1 MPRKRRL
8 CQLGSSMILPALCSV
23 FLLLCLPGQG
33 LAQSDEEKTREQL
46 RQLEKEIKRINWE
59 ISNANTRRGKLQKQ
73 LREAEVKLGDLQR
86 DIAENQQA
94 MAADEKELVEL
105 ESQRDTLV
113 QARDQQQARIALE
126 LKNAWQMGRQGQ
138 FKVLLNQESP
148 HTIARSMGY
157 YRYFFQ
163 ARHEILEA
171 YRETLRELQALEERI
186 DVSLSRLAEQ
196 RETLQTQQTRLT
208 SAQGNRE
215 EALAQLNASI
225 DSKSSQLKQKQS
237 DRKELE
243 SLMRAIEET
252 VDRLELPSNYQA
264 FKSAR
269 GNMPWPLKGK
279 ASNRFGRPRNE
290 GKMRWQGITIPAKEG
305 ATVRAIHHGR
315 VVYADWLRGSG
326 LLLIIDHGDGY
337 MSLYAHNQS
346 LLKDVGE
353 WVSAGTPISTVGSTG
368 GQERNALYF
377 EVRHNGVPADPAKW
391 CKR

>member
-1 MPRKRRL
+1 MPLR
-8 CQLGSSMILPALCSV
+8 LPAWRHILAV
-23 FLLLCLPGQG
+23 ALVAGLPLMGFS
-33 LAQSDEEKTREQL
+33 QSDEEKARSEL
-46 RQLEKEIKRINWE
+46 R
-59 ISNANTRRGKLQKQ
+59 
-73 LREAEVKLGDLQR
+73 DLQR
-86 DIAENQQA
+86 DIAKIQRDISSATTRRDKLQRQLKTAEVELGELQREASRTQQA
-94 MAADEKELVEL
+94 IRDGKNELASLEQQLADLEK
-105 ESQRDTLV
+105 S
-113 QARDQQQARIALE
+113 RDQQKARIATE
-126 LKNAWQMGRQGQ
+126 LKAAWQMGQEGQ
-138 FKVLLNQESP
+138 VKVLLNQESP
-148 HTIARSMGY
+148 HTVARVMGY

-225 DSKSSQLKQKQS
+225 DSTSSQLKQKQS

-326 LLLIIDHGDGY
+326 LLLIIDHGDSY

-391 CKR
+391 CKG